1 MKVIILQNIKGFGQI
16 GDVKNV
22 SDGYAR
28 NFLFPKK
35 LAKLATDAALKEV
48 DSLKKKLE
56 ATQKLEREGA
66 SKLAEQLKDAV
77 LEFTR
82 KATKTGKI
90 YSAVTK
96 EDIAEILNTQIHST
110 SSGQVGLR
118 IQPDAVNLEEH
129 EGGHVKQLGEH
140 LVKVELAPEVTAEI
154 KIKVSAD

>member
-1 MKVIILQNIKGFGQI
+1 MRVILLENIKNFGRM

-22 SDGYAR
+22 ADGYAR
-28 NFLFPKK
+28 NFLFPNKM
-35 LAKLATDAALKEV
+35 AKLATDVALKEV

-56 ATQKLEREGA
+56 ATQKLEIDNA
-66 SKLAEQLKDAV
+66 AKLAEQLKDAV

-96 EDIAEILNTQIHST
+96 ENIAEMLNTQAD
-110 SSGQVGLR
+110 LR

-154 KIKVSAD
+154 KIKVSADTK